1 MKLSGLFNRNMN
13 SKNKNIQVIANIDL
27 EGVLGNN
34 FVEVIDHSISEAA
47 NLEVLKKPQ
56 MSLVLKP

>member
-1 MKLSGLFNRNMN
+1 MN